1 MVGWSNRIT
10 IIGLVASVIGLVG
23 CLFVA
28 RMLRRSPFCR
38 PGLMIDLFFL
48 ACWSVGTSLILYF
61 VCEIRDS
68 LVAGIVAGYFLAS
81 LVLPL
86 LAWYPLRE
94 RTPFYRSLLG
104 FSIVSSLLFWAF
116 VHAPGINGDEA
127 IVLTTSRELPGTA
140 QPLAPSTIAATPA
153 GQLSQTSTQPYP
165 QFRGVDRRGTLPGIR
180 LDSDWDRSPPRLRW
194 KQAVGGG
201 LGGVSVQDG
210 IIVTQ
215 EQRGPDEVVVALD
228 LASGQERWSHR
239 DPARFETNAG
249 GTGPRSTPT
258 IHNGRVYAIGAT
270 GVFNCLDFAT
280 GERIWSRNAVHDAT
294 GSVPLHGLAASPLV
308 VDDVVVIVPS
318 GSSTILIAYDLSTGE
333 VRWRAR
339 DKKGTYSS
347 PTLTTIHGL
356 RQIVVLGA
364 EGLLAFDTKGQF
376 LWQFDSADEIY
387 NISQPILDRAQDGRI
402 VLSTDKGAA
411 LLKVDRNGDQWNVQ
425 SLWKHNGLR
434 TRFSS
439 PLLID
444 GMIFGLDNGIL
455 ECVDWETG
463 ERLWK
468 GGRYRRGQI
477 MSVGNDLLVFS
488 ELGELVLIQPSR
500 EKLIEKARLPIL
512 DGQTWNPPAFPS
524 PLLVVRNTH
533 EIACYQMPVVDA
545 DGTSPPPNAEPP
557 TIADH
562 PVAPA
567 SSADHWTLHVQGTAH
582 ASIVEATSPPENPE
596 PPAQV
601 PPTAPPRT
609 SSTPADR
616 RLDLPGPPLRRGATY
631 TLQLRLRSPTTRSIS
646 FAVVETNPP
655 VGLPLEVRRTVDV
668 GQEWLNIAVDFQAD
682 RDADNLE
689 LRLEIPSDDH
699 SVEIADLLLTE
710 TVGIE
715 NSPDDPAASAPSAA
729 MEPALEPSR
738 LAQPPAAADRD
749 PDLYPPRSWTLL
761 PTAAW
766 RLDTTAGAT
775 AQLSPSSDADGI
787 RIIPHQL
794 PTQSLQTISLTHDSV
809 SFAAN
814 AECAVRLRLRS
825 DSPRN
830 VELKLVS
837 AQSPDPIITKRVD
850 VAPTWRE
857 TTFAFTPT
865 VSDASA
871 RWNLLLGDSPT
882 PVEMALF
889 EWSNQRLETVS
900 VAEPVPTL
908 PSNPNANPPQEQR

>member
-1 MVGWSNRIT
+1 
-10 IIGLVASVIGLVG
+10 
-23 CLFVA
+23 
-28 RMLRRSPFCR
+28 
-38 PGLMIDLFFL
+38 
-48 ACWSVGTSLILYF
+48 
-61 VCEIRDS
+61 
-68 LVAGIVAGYFLAS
+68 
-81 LVLPL
+81 
-86 LAWYPLRE
+86 
-94 RTPFYRSLLG
+94 
-104 FSIVSSLLFWAF
+104 
-116 VHAPGINGDEA
+116 
-127 IVLTTSRELPGTA
+127 
-140 QPLAPSTIAATPA
+140 
-153 GQLSQTSTQPYP
+153 
-165 QFRGVDRRGTLPGIR
+165 
-180 LDSDWDRSPPRLRW
+180 
-194 KQAVGGG
+194 
-201 LGGVSVQDG
+201 
-210 IIVTQ
+210 
-215 EQRGPDEVVVALD
+215 
-228 LASGQERWSHR
+228 
-239 DPARFETNAG
+239 
-249 GTGPRSTPT
+249 
-258 IHNGRVYAIGAT
+258 
-270 GVFNCLDFAT
+270 
-280 GERIWSRNAVHDAT
+280 
-294 GSVPLHGLAASPLV
+294 
-308 VDDVVVIVPS
+308 
-318 GSSTILIAYDLSTGE
+318 
-333 VRWRAR
+333 
-339 DKKGTYSS
+339 
-347 PTLTTIHGL
+347 
-356 RQIVVLGA
+356 
-364 EGLLAFDTKGQF
+364 
-376 LWQFDSADEIY
+376 
-387 NISQPILDRAQDGRI
+387 
-402 VLSTDKGAA
+402 
-411 LLKVDRNGDQWNVQ
+411 
-425 SLWKHNGLR
+425 
-434 TRFSS
+434 
-439 PLLID
+439 
-444 GMIFGLDNGIL
+444 
-455 ECVDWETG
+455 
-463 ERLWK
+463 
-468 GGRYRRGQI
+468 
-477 MSVGNDLLVFS
+477 
-488 ELGELVLIQPSR
+488 
-500 EKLIEKARLPIL
+500 
-512 DGQTWNPPAFPS
+512 
-524 PLLVVRNTH
+524 
-533 EIACYQMPVVDA
+533 
-545 DGTSPPPNAEPP
+545 
-557 TIADH
+557 
-562 PVAPA
+562 
-567 SSADHWTLHVQGTAH
+567 
-582 ASIVEATSPPENPE
+582 
-596 PPAQV
+596 
-601 PPTAPPRT
+601 
-609 SSTPADR
+609 
-616 RLDLPGPPLRRGATY
+616 
-631 TLQLRLRSPTTRSIS
+631 LRLRSPTTRSIS